1 MHTHPAPGGCGAGQA
16 SQRRAQRDLAKPN
29 FPPGSPGPPDTS
41 TESIFRR
48 AWKAPVFWDE
58 AEPQSQRQPR
68 AVPGHGVHRAPPSV
82 SCASDGGGQKPTSGP
97 PPRWPAPPPWPRWQV
112 CGTGS
117 GSGAQI
123 HRTGSGLRQRPRLRP
138 ARSFPLA
145 RASGCRPAPASRPLP
160 GRGAPPGAPSPARP
174 QRPKAGRHW
183 EGEGGDPSPHGGAA
197 AATSLLQPPPPGS
210 RGVVTGAGTLRSGL
224 AARLLKGVRSGG
236 SRRRCCH
243 RAAVATT
250 AADCA

>member
-1 MHTHPAPGGCGAGQA
+1 MGHPESEHWGDKRAPGAPMHTHPAPGGCGAGQA
-16 SQRRAQRDLAKPN
+16 SQRQAQRDLAKPN

-48 AWKAPVFWDE
+48 AWKAPVFWAE

-123 HRTGSGLRQRPRLRP
+123 HRTGSGLRQRPRLHP

-145 RASGCRPAPASRPLP
+145 RASGCCPAPASRPLP

-183 EGEGGDPSPHGGAA
+183 EGEGGGTPARMGAPRPLPRYCSRRLQEA
-197 AATSLLQPPPPGS
+197 AGWS
-210 RGVVTGAGTLRSGL
+210 RVRELSGL
-224 AARLLKGVRSGG
+224 ASPPAS
-236 SRRRCCH
+236 
-243 RAAVATT
+243 
-250 AADCA
+250 